1 MSIQPK
7 MKFKV
12 ILTNENDDPETIAA
26 KHELWRMGD
35 LSWKLKGVQI
45 QIYESNINQDS
56 EITVSLA
63 SRRIGKSTSNLVTA
77 LEVMIQHPLSIIK
90 YACPTQ
96 KMVKETIVPILRMLM
111 ADAPPEFSFDTCW
124 SSENKLMLPNGSFL
138 SVAGTDNKNVENLR
152 GAYAHLIFADEAGF
166 MDDLGYAIDSVLL
179 PQLDT
184 TGGKLIMTSTPN
196 FFNPQHEFHTRYVFP
211 QEAAGK
217 LNKFTVWDSPLV
229 THDEIIN
236 KIIPRYASSGGIDSP
251 QFRCEYLV
259 EIPKSS
265 EASVVPEF
273 YANRKDIIVDEMDLP
288 AFVDT
293 YVSGDIGVRDL
304 TAYLFGYYDF
314 MTATLYIMDEW
325 TMNGMDMTTTVIANA
340 IMEKEE
346 LRFTDRQG
354 FFRPPLRRVMDNNLN
369 MIIDLNKLHG
379 LNFIATKKDNK
390 AAAVNN
396 LRILIQEG
404 RLKIHSRCK
413 HLIYHTENAIW
424 KQGNA
429 TGKEFAHLP
438 DSIDGDIKGAHAD
451 TLDALIYLV
460 RNLSLHHNPYPA
472 NITRVT
478 ENQQQRITTV
488 EDTESTT
495 SFIKKLLGRK
505 R

>member
-1 MSIQPK
+1 MIKPK

-12 ILTNENDDPETIAA
+12 ITTNENDDPETIAA
-26 KHELWRMGD
+26 KYELWRMGD

-45 QIYESNINQDS
+45 QIYESNIDQSS
-56 EITVSLA
+56 EMTVSLA

-77 LEVMIQHPLSIIK
+77 LEVMIQHPMSIIK

-96 KMVKETIVPILRMLM
+96 KMVKETIIPILRMLM
-111 ADAPPEFSFDTCW
+111 SDAPPEFSFDSCW

-138 SVAGTDNKNVENLR
+138 AVAGTDNKNVENLR

-196 FFNPQHEFHTRYVFP
+196 YFNPQHEFHTRYVFP
-211 QEAAGK
+211 QEAAGR
-217 LNKFTVWDSPLV
+217 LNKFTVWESPLV
-229 THDEIIN
+229 THDEVNN
-236 KIIPRYASSGGIDSP
+236 KIIPRYASSGGINSP

-273 YANRKDIIVDEMDLP
+273 YSNRKEIIVDEMELP
-288 AFVDT
+288 AYVDT
-293 YVSGDIGVRDL
+293 YTSGDIGVRDL

-314 MTATLYIMDEW
+314 MTATLHIMDEW
-325 TMNGMDMTTTVIANA
+325 TMNGMDMTTTIIAEA
-340 IMEKEE
+340 IKEKEE
-346 LRFTDRQG
+346 LRFTDKEG
-354 FFRPPLRRVMDNNLN
+354 FFRSPLRRVMDNNLN
-369 MIIDLNKLHG
+369 LIIDLNKLHG
-379 LNFIATKKDNK
+379 LNFMATKKDNK
-390 AAAVNN
+390 AAAINN

-424 KQGNA
+424 KEGNA

-438 DSIDGDIKGAHAD
+438 DSIDGEIRGGHAD
-451 TLDALIYLV
+451 TLDALIYMV
-460 RNLSLHHNPYPA
+460 RNIALHNNPYPSHMTKA
-472 NITRVT
+472 T
-478 ENQQQRITTV
+478 ENQHQRVSTT
-488 EDTESTT
+488 EENTST